1 MGLKKCRCDEGWANE
16 IHVPGFNVFFGPC
29 TKVKLC
35 LQPCVHGSC
44 PNDPY
49 ECECDG
55 VYTGKECDRIQCP
68 VCCPPLT
75 CDCSKPKRPKCLPSW
90 HHDCCLVKSC
100 FTGDTLVHT
109 ANGMVP
115 IEKIEEGDL
124 VIVRHED
131 DAPTISYLRRV
142 DQVRKRLFP
151 ARDLIMFQTEDE
163 VIKVTPDHHFFESL
177 SNSWMSAK
185 KIKTSHLLQALD
197 GKMVKIQKHLTASA
211 SADEN
216 ELVAV
221 FDLSV
226 NEYDRYSVGKKGILT
241 ASCNSTDDLKTRD
254 KQVWGN
260 SLIRLLHN
268 IDAKEVRIQ
277 NFLLLD
283 HELSIMKNFLSISFG
298 CILIPVSIEGVTWLI
313 VASPRWSL
321 WSLVVPV
328 SRR

>member
-1 MGLKKCRCDEGWANE
+1 M
-16 IHVPGFNVFFGPC
+16 
-29 TKVKLC
+29 KLC

-131 DAPTISYLRRV
+131 DAPAISYLRRV

-163 VIKVTPDHHFFESL
+163 VIKVTPDHHFFESP

-197 GKMVKIQKHLTASA
+197 GKMVKIQKHLTTSA

-216 ELVAV
+216 EFVAV

-260 SLIRLLHN
+260 SMIRLLHN

-283 HELSIMKNFLSISFG
+283 HELSIMKNF
-298 CILIPVSIEGVTWLI
+298 
-313 VASPRWSL
+313 
-321 WSLVVPV
+321 
-328 SRR
+328 